1 LVQTAK
7 RIIDALRSF
16 VQQQTQK
23 AAP

>member
-7 RIIDALRSF
+7 RIVDALRSF
-16 VQQQTQK
+16 VQQQTAK